1 MKNSFTRRLAAI
13 CLLAASIMIP
23 ASTSFGDDVTPA
35 GSGSKSVLFSMSLL
49 NSGAFNG
56 GLGFKYFVMDPL
68 ALRGSLQFGVA
79 GHTTPGTGGAPDQ
92 TTSASQFGV
101 SVGGEYHFMKSRVSP
116 YGGLDV
122 AFNTTSTDTK
132 NGADIA
138 PFTEVKNVASGVF
151 INGVGYQGGFSFR
164 IGLIGGVEVFV
175 LKEFSIGAECNVG
188 YSMISLYDQVGTNPN
203 TNPTTSVTTKEGTD
217 WTFGINTVGS
227 LILAFY
233 F

>member
-56 GLGFKYFVMDPL
+56 GLGFKYFIMDPL

-79 GHTTPGTGGAPDQ
+79 GHTTPGTGGAPDEK
-92 TTSASQFGV
+92 TSASQFGV

-122 AFNTTSTDTK
+122 GINTTSTDIK
-132 NGADIA
+132 NDPLAN
-138 PFTEVKNVASGVF
+138 TEVKNDANGVF
-151 INGVGYQGGFSFR
+151 INGVGYQGGLSFR

-188 YSMISLYDQVGTNPN
+188 YSMIGLYDEVATNTN

-217 WTFGINTVGS
+217 WSFGINTVGS